1 MAFGQTN
8 AKTISNSVDGVLDP
22 NSDNAVKNKTVDAA
36 LKNLIPAR
44 AEGTP
49 DAGDYMLF
57 WDASAGV
64 MKKVPA
70 PTVTAGYR
78 CCVGGDT
85 LITKGSGS
93 LSPCPLTKQFD
104 PFALL
109 DAENHCIS
117 FASDGLAVVTTTRRE
132 ISKSAFAHGKLKLL
146 VNGAAVKTYDDN
158 QTAMIS
164 QTEAAYLPVTSGD
177 KLSFALE
184 TTGDSSEQA
193 RVDLVQAIVELF
205 PGVSLT

>member
-8 AKTISNSVDGVLDP
+8 AKTLSNSVDGVLDP

-36 LKNLIPAR
+36 LKNLIPGR

-49 DAGDYMLF
+49 GAGDYMLF
-57 WDASAGV
+57 WDADAGV
-64 MKKVPA
+64 MKKAPA
-70 PTVTAGYR
+70 SIVMAGYR
-78 CCVGGDT
+78 CCVGGET

-117 FASDGLAVVTTTRRE
+117 VSSDGLAVVTTTRRE
-132 ISKSAFAHGKLKLL
+132 ISRSTFAHGRLKLL
-146 VNGAAVKTYDDN
+146 VNGIAVKTYDDN

-164 QTEAAYLPVTSGD
+164 QTETAHIPVASGD
-177 KLSFALE
+177 RLSFALE
-184 TTGDSSEQA
+184 TTGDSSDQA
-193 RVDLVQAIVELF
+193 RVDLVQAAVEFF